1 MVTAGVQFSSRQD
14 THSSPALQGAPSSA
28 GLSDCTVAAE
38 IAAARQLSSGI
49 PVGDMY
55 AAEEE
60 SRAVELIEFVGVLEG
75 AREALRAIFDGEA
88 LGAENPVLDMDPAL
102 LDGLP
107 RVETVHDQP
116 ANDLGDGGTDPV
128 RPP

>member
-1 MVTAGVQFSSRQD
+1 MITAGVQSSSRQD
-14 THSSPALQGAPSSA
+14 THSSPALQGVPPSA
-28 GLSDCTVAAE
+28 GSSDCTVAAE
-38 IAAARQLSSGI
+38 IAAAGQLSSGI

-60 SRAVELIEFVGVLEG
+60 PRAVELIELVGVLEG
-75 AREALRAIFDGEA
+75 AREALRAILDGEA
-88 LGAENPVLDMDPAL
+88 LGAENSVLDMDSAL

-107 RVETVHDQP
+107 WVETVHDQP

-128 RPP
+128 RSP